1 MRKFGSEED
10 LHIQV
15 ADYLRL
21 QYPDV
26 LFHSDFGSGAK
37 LTPGQA
43 VRQKRLNGGRRAW
56 PDLYIA
62 EPSITAN
69 VEFLGRTFQTEDKD
83 TGEVSFYRLLG
94 KADNAKVD
102 GKIKFKRLF
111 VQKLRRVQAE
121 DLAKSLCAGLYIE
134 LKKDGTRLKKKNGD
148 WASEHIAEQAAVLK
162 ELRRRGFKA
171 EFAVGF
177 DEAKKIID
185 EYLKG

>member
-1 MRKFGSEED
+1 MSEAD

-21 QYPDV
+21 QYPGV

-37 LTPGQA
+37 LTLGQA

-56 PDLYIA
+56 PDLHIA
-62 EPSITAN
+62 EPSITVS
-69 VEFLGRTFQTEDKD
+69 VEFLGRTFHAKDKE

-94 KADNAKVD
+94 KADNAKVK
-102 GKIKFKRLF
+102 GKMKYKRLF
-111 VQKLRRVQAE
+111 VQKLSHIREE
-121 DLAKSLCAGLYIE
+121 DLANIYCAGLYIK
-134 LKKDGTRLKKKNGD
+134 LKKDSTRLKKKNGD
-148 WASEHIAEQAAVLK
+148 WASEHIAEQAAVLE
-162 ELRRRGFKA
+162 ELRWRGFKA

-185 EYLKG
+185 EYLG